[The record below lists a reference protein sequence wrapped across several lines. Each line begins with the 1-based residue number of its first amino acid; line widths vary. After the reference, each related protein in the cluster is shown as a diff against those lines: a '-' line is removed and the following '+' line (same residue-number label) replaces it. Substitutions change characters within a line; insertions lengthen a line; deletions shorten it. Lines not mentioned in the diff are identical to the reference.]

1 MLDEVIEF
9 ARSRSAKCISE
20 LSHMAAWEAAEI
32 GGTIPYYSAFGLYP
46 AAVTD
51 ADVDAAVSEAR
62 KIRPSIEAERESEV
76 L

>member
-1 MLDEVIEF
+1 
-9 ARSRSAKCISE
+9 
-20 LSHMAAWEAAEI
+20 MAAWEAVEI
-32 GGTIPYYSAFGLYP
+32 GDTIPYYSAFGLYP

-62 KIRPSIEAERESEV
+62 RIRSLVKAERREGKV